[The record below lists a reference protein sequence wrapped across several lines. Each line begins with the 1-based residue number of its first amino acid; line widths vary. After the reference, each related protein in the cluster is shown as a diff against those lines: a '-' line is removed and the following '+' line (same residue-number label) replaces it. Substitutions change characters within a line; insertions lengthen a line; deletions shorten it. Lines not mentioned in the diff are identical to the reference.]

1 MLRRTLMMAAVAA
14 VATYALGA
22 IAPGAAEAQDK
33 IRVGA
38 SLSLT
43 GGLARSGE
51 PLRKG
56 YVLWAEDVNKRGG
69 IAGKQVEMVIYDDQ
83 SDSSTAAKLYEK
95 LITQDK
101 VDLLIGP
108 YGSSMSNA
116 AAAVVDKHKRAFLL
130 PAAGS
135 TAIFERGYTH
145 TFQMFPPLGP
155 VFDPIFD
162 EWAKKFGLKTVA
174 VINSDDFYPKVLAG
188 ILAAKAEK
196 KGLKVV
202 LREQFPLNTKDFSSL
217 VLKLRAAKPDILT
230 GGLQLPDS
238 LILMRQLREFN
249 VLPKVLAFS
258 PAPLIPDF
266 EKTLKSDGDFVMADY
281 LWAANNPDAYSKT
294 FVKAYQERWGSAP
307 TIHSAFGWSGG
318 VLLEAAVKKAGS
330 LNDDKIREA
339 FLSLEMNTLM
349 AGPFKIKAP
358 ENKQVGHQLGVT
370 QWQNGKNEIVW
381 PENIAT
387 APVMIPAQPYDKR

>member
-1 MLRRTLMMAAVAA
+1 MLGRILMAATVAIA
-14 VATYALGA
+14 A
-22 IAPGAAEAQDK
+22 IWAAAPGAAEAQDK
-33 IRVGA
+33 VRIGA

-43 GGLARSGE
+43 GTLARSGE

-56 YVLWAEDVNKRGG
+56 YVLWAEDVNRRGG
-69 IAGKQVEMVIYDDQ
+69 IMGRTVEMVVYDDQ

-95 LITQDK
+95 LITEDE
-101 VDLLIGP
+101 VELLLGP

-116 AAAVVDKHKRAFLL
+116 AAAVVDKHKRALLL
-130 PAAGS
+130 PAAAS
-135 TAIFERGYTH
+135 SAIFERGYTH

-162 EWAKKFGLKTVA
+162 QWAEQFDLKSVA
-174 VINSDDFYPKVLAG
+174 VINSDDFYPKVLG
-188 ILAAKAEK
+188 DILAAKAERQ
-196 KGLKVV
+196 GLEVV
-202 LREQFPLNTKDFSSL
+202 LREQFPINTKDFSSL

-258 PAPLIPDF
+258 PAPLVKDF
-266 EKTLKSDGDFVMADY
+266 YETLTTDGEFVMADY
-281 LWAANNPDAYSKT
+281 LWATNNPDAASKA
-294 FVKAYQERWGSAP
+294 FVKAYQDRWDETP
-307 TIHSAFGWSGG
+307 TVHSAFGWSGG
-318 VLLEAAVKKAGS
+318 LVLEAAVGKAGS
-330 LNDDKIREA
+330 FDDDEIREA
-339 FLSLEMNTLM
+339 FLELEVNTLL
-349 AGPFKIKAP
+349 AGPFRIRAP

-381 PENIAT
+381 PESIAT
-387 APVMIPAQPYDKR
+387 APVAIPARPYDQR

>member
-1 MLRRTLMMAAVAA
+1 MLRRTVITAAAA
-14 VATYALGA
+14 AAFALAAGS
-22 IAPGAAEAQDK
+22 PGDADAQDK
-33 IRVGA
+33 IQIGA

-69 IAGKQVEMVIYDDQ
+69 IMGKQVEMVVYDDQ

-95 LITQDK
+95 LITEDK
-101 VDLLIGP
+101 VELLIGP

-116 AAAVVDKHKRAFLL
+116 AAAVVDKHKRALLL

-135 TAIFERGYTH
+135 TKIFERGYTH

-155 VFDPIFD
+155 VFDPIFNQ
-162 EWAKKFGLKTVA
+162 WAKKFGLKTVA
-174 VINSDDFYPKVLAG
+174 VINSDDFYPKVLG
-188 ILAAKAEK
+188 DILAAKAK
-196 KGLKVV
+196 KAGLDVV
-202 LREQFPLNTKDFSSL
+202 VREQFPLNTKDFSSV

-249 VLPKVLAFS
+249 VLPKVMAFS
-258 PAPLIPDF
+258 PAPLVKDF
-266 EKTLKSDGDFVMADY
+266 HKTLQSDGDFVMADY
-281 LWAANNPDAYSKT
+281 LWSANNPDPYSKT
-294 FVKAYQERWGSAP
+294 FVKKYEARWGEAP

-330 LNDDKIREA
+330 FNDDKIRAA
-339 FLSLEMNTLM
+339 FLELEMPTLL

-358 ENKQVGHQLGVT
+358 ENKQVGHELGVT

-387 APVMIPAQPYDKR
+387 APVMIPAKPWNSR